1 MELLQLVHPQK
12 PTENI
17 ILSDEKLDVFPLIS
31 DGWVEA
37 PPPGS
42 LLDPS
47 LPLLSE
53 APPLWGPWAVSA
65 RRPCLRLVC
74 LGRGAAHSKRVLKAD
89 ETTQEEMSKSAVRA
103 PLRAFGDRRWV

>member
-1 MELLQLVHPQK
+1 M
-12 PTENI
+12 I
-17 ILSDEKLDVFPLIS
+17 DVFPLIF

-42 LLDPS
+42 LLDSS

-65 RRPCLRLVC
+65 CRPCVC
-74 LGRGAAHSKRVLKAD
+74 PGRRAARSKPVLKAD
-89 ETTQEEMSKSAVRA
+89 ETTQEEMSKFCSENT
-103 PLRAFGDRRWV
+103 PQGLLEGGGGFE